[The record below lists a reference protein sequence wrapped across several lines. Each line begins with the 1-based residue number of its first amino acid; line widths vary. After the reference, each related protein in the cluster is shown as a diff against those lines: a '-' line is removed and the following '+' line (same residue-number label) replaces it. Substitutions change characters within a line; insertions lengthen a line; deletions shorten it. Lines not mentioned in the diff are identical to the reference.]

1 MDAAQQSMSQ
11 AQQQSRQ
18 GQPQQAQRQADQAA
32 QQMADAAEQMDAA
45 REEMAG
51 EWREE
56 AAEAVRQ
63 ATQDVLSLA
72 QEQEALRERMED
84 AARSVG
90 TPSLSSSG
98 GRQEGESRSGMQ
110 ADQAAIQQGL
120 EAMGRNLSEAG
131 QRSAMVS
138 REVGAALGRGM
149 VQMDR
154 VQEQLEQSNAAL
166 PVDQARQAVEA
177 MNQLAMELLA
187 NADRIEQ
194 SQTGTGLQQALEQM
208 AQMAQEQGA
217 LNAQANAMMPLALPG
232 AQMQAQAQRLAQRQ
246 QQIGEGLDEVQR
258 VLGDRGDVL
267 GRVDELAAEAQQIAE
282 QLRQDGVR
290 PETVAR
296 QERLFHRLLDAGRT
310 LERDEQSDERRAE
323 RPGDV
328 GPSRGA
334 ELDASA
340 TRGPLYPPP
349 SEEELRRLSP
359 AYRRM
364 ILEYFD
370 RLNRTAAGAEQ
381 R

>member
-1 MDAAQQSMSQ
+1 
-11 AQQQSRQ
+11 
-18 GQPQQAQRQADQAA
+18 
-32 QQMADAAEQMDAA
+32 
-45 REEMAG
+45 
-51 EWREE
+51 
-56 AAEAVRQ
+56 
-63 ATQDVLSLA
+63 
-72 QEQEALRERMED
+72 
-84 AARSVG
+84 
-90 TPSLSSSG
+90 
-98 GRQEGESRSGMQ
+98 MQ

-138 REVGAALGRGM
+138 REVGAAIGRGM

-154 VQEQLEQSNAAL
+154 VQEQLGQQNAAL

-187 NADRIEQ
+187 NADRIAQ
-194 SQTGTGLQQALEQM
+194 SEAGTGLQQALEQM

-217 LNAQANAMMPLALPG
+217 LNAQANAMMPLALGG
-232 AQMQAQAQRLAQRQ
+232 AQMQMQAQRLAQRQ
-246 QQIGEGLDEVQR
+246 QQIGEGLDQVSR
-258 VLGDRGDVL
+258 DMGNRGDVL

-282 QLRQDGVR
+282 QLQREGVR
-290 PETVAR
+290 PETLAR

-310 LERDEQSDERRAE
+310 LERDETSEERRAE
-323 RPGDV
+323 RPGEV
-328 GPSRGA
+328 GPARVA
-334 ELDASA
+334 PLDPAA

-370 RLNRTAAGAEQ
+370 RLNRAAVEAAE
-381 R
+381 